1 MAKIVGAFIDSIS
14 SRFERMPERE
24 KKLLSI
30 FGAALLVFLIGSSF
44 LLFYGSI
51 SGKKLEI
58 EATRLRLGE
67 ILSLKNQ
74 YQEAKKKQEAE
85 ERRFRSNNVSLFSLI
100 QANATRYGL
109 TLNDL
114 NEKKDPVGESR
125 LMQTDVIINLKEISI
140 DRLTAFIVSLETTE
154 GDVVKIT
161 RLKIKTRY
169 DKSDLLDVQM
179 TVSTWKTV

>member
-1 MAKIVGAFIDSIS
+1 MAKAMGAFIDSIS

-24 KKLLSI
+24 KRLVSI
-30 FGAALLVFLIGSSF
+30 FAVTLLVFLIVISF
-44 LLFYGSI
+44 LWFYNSV
-51 SGKKLEI
+51 SGKNSELA
-58 EATRLRLGE
+58 ATRMRLGE
-67 ILSLKNQ
+67 VLSLKNQ

-85 ERRFRSNNVSLFSLI
+85 ERRFRSNDISLFSLI

-114 NEKKDPVGESR
+114 NEKKEPVGESR
-125 LMQTDVIINLKEISI
+125 LMQTDVVINLKEISI
-140 DRLTAFIVSLETTE
+140 DRLTAFIVSLEATE
-154 GDVVKIT
+154 GGVVKIT